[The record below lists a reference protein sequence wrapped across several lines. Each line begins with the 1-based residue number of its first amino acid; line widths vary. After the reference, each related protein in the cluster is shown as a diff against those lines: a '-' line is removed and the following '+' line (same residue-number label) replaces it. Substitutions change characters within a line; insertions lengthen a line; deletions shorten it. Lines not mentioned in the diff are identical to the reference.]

1 MIREW
6 IIYFISC
13 LVSNRIKKL
22 LSLLIL
28 SYVNQRWNIIS
39 GGIYYLT
46 SFLYLLYMRY
56 INPKLK
62 YKIYIFHVAQ
72 IYFFNQ
78 FLFFILLITKLK
90 IKFIVKKEEI
100 KTFIKYIVK

>member
-1 MIREW
+1 
-6 IIYFISC
+6 
-13 LVSNRIKKL
+13 
-22 LSLLIL
+22 
-28 SYVNQRWNIIS
+28 
-39 GGIYYLT
+39 
-46 SFLYLLYMRY
+46 MRY

-78 FLFFILLITKLK
+78 FLFFISLITKLK
-90 IKFIVKKEEI
+90 IKYIVKKEEI